1 VRRADEQQARYFK
14 TGFAVGRSRRE
25 AEAAMNIQN
34 RLVTA
39 DLTRRAE
46 IAAAIAAAA
55 ADAVD
60 RETKFPTEA
69 IAAVRAQRLLGIL
82 VPTELGGEEA
92 SVSDV
97 VDVCYALGR
106 ACASAGMIYAMHQMM
121 VAALVRHAGSD
132 PWPRRLLRRIADE
145 QLLLASSTTEGQGGG
160 DLRKSACAVE
170 RRNERISLEKSATVI
185 SYGAQ
190 ADVLLTTARRAPDSP
205 PTDQV
210 LVALTTED
218 YRLEPLV
225 GWDTLG
231 MRGTCSAG
239 FMLKAEG
246 EPGQVLADAYHKVH
260 SETVMPVA
268 HLCWSAVWAG
278 IAAAAVERARLFV
291 RQAAGKG
298 AQMPPGAQHYTRAS
312 ATLTNLRWMIGSALR
327 RYESAK
333 SDPRE
338 LESLDFQTSMN
349 LLKVNASEMAIAA
362 VTSALQACGL
372 SGYRNDGEFSIGRHL
387 RDVLSSS
394 IMINNDRILANVATT
409 AFLVD
414 VPAFLSDQ
422 PRWRDSKIAVGA

>member
-1 VRRADEQQARYFK
+1 
-14 TGFAVGRSRRE
+14 
-25 AEAAMNIQN
+25 MNIQN

-46 IAAAIAAAA
+46 LVAEIASAA

-60 RETKFPTEA
+60 RETRFPAEA
-69 IAAVRAQRLLGIL
+69 IAAARAQRLLGIL

-106 ACASAGMIYAMHQMM
+106 ACASTGMIYAMHQMM

-132 PWPRRLLRRIADE
+132 AWPRRLLRRIADE

-160 DLRKSACAVE
+160 DLRKSSCAVE
-170 RRNERISLEKSATVI
+170 RRDARIALEKSATVI

-190 ADVLLTTARRAPDSP
+190 ADVLLTTARRSADSP
-205 PTDQV
+205 ATDQV
-210 LVALTTED
+210 LVALAADD

-239 FMLKAEG
+239 FMLKAQG
-246 EPGQVLADAYHKVH
+246 EPGQVLPDAYHKVH

-268 HLCWSAVWAG
+268 HLCWSAVWSG

-298 AQMPPGAQHYTRAS
+298 AQMPPGAQHFTRAS

-327 RYESAK
+327 RYESVK
-333 SDPRE
+333 SDPQG
-338 LESLDFQTSMN
+338 LESLDFQISMN
-349 LLKVNASEMAIAA
+349 LLKVNASEMAISA

-372 SGYRNDGEFSIGRHL
+372 SGYRNDGAFSIGRHL

-394 IMINNDRILANVATT
+394 IMINNDRILSNVATT

-422 PRWRDSKIAVGA
+422 PRWRDAKIAVEA

>member
-1 VRRADEQQARYFK
+1 
-14 TGFAVGRSRRE
+14 
-25 AEAAMNIQN
+25 MNIQN

-46 IAAAIAAAA
+46 LVAAIAAAA

-60 RETKFPTEA
+60 RETRFPAEA
-69 IAAVRAQRLLGIL
+69 IAAARAQRLLGIL

-106 ACASAGMIYAMHQMM
+106 ACASTGMIYAMHQMM
-121 VAALVRHAGSD
+121 VAALVRHA
-132 PWPRRLLRRIADE
+132 WPRRLLRRIADE

-170 RRNERISLEKSATVI
+170 RRNERIALEKSATVI

-190 ADVLLTTARRAPDSP
+190 ADVLLTTARRSADSP
-205 PTDQV
+205 ATDQV
-210 LVALTTED
+210 LVALAARD

-246 EPGQVLADAYHKVH
+246 EPGQVLPDAYHKVH
-260 SETVMPVA
+260 TETVMPVA
-268 HLCWSAVWAG
+268 HLSWGAVWAG

-298 AQMPPGAQHYTRAS
+298 GTPPGVQHFTRAS

-333 SDPRE
+333 SDPQE
-338 LESLDFQTSMN
+338 LESLEFQTTMN
-349 LLKVNASEMAIAA
+349 LLKVNASEMAIAT

-372 SGYRNDGEFSIGRHL
+372 AGYRNDGEFTIGRHL

-409 AFLVD
+409 SFLVD
-414 VPAFLSDQ
+414 VPAFLTDQ
-422 PRWRDSKIAVGA
+422 PRWREAKIAIGA

>member
-1 VRRADEQQARYFK
+1 
-14 TGFAVGRSRRE
+14 
-25 AEAAMNIQN
+25 MNIQN
-34 RLVTA
+34 RLVTT

-46 IAAAIAAAA
+46 LVASVAAAA
-55 ADAVD
+55 ADGVD
-60 RETKFPTEA
+60 RETKFPAEA
-69 IAAVRAQRLLGIL
+69 IAAARAQRLLGIL

-106 ACASAGMIYAMHQMM
+106 ACASTGMIYAMHQMM
-121 VAALVRHAGSD
+121 VAALVRHAGAD
-132 PWPRRLLRRIADE
+132 PWHRRLLRRIADE

-160 DLRKSACAVE
+160 DLRKSSCAVE
-170 RRNERISLEKSATVI
+170 RRDARITLEKSATVI

-190 ADVLLTTARRAPDSP
+190 ADVLLTTARRSAESP

-210 LVALTTED
+210 LVALAAPD

-246 EPGQVLADAYHKVH
+246 EPGQVLPEAYQKVH
-260 SETVMPVA
+260 AETVMPVA

-291 RQAAGKG
+291 RQAAGNT
-298 AQMPPGAQHYTRAS
+298 AQTPPGAQHFTRAS
-312 ATLTNLRWMIGSALR
+312 ATLGSLRWTVASALR

-338 LESLDFQTSMN
+338 LQSFDFQTSMN
-349 LLKVNASEMAIAA
+349 LLKVSTSEMAIAA

-372 SGYRNDGEFSIGRHL
+372 AGYRNDGEFAIGRHL

-394 IMINNDRILANVATT
+394 IMINNDRILSNVATT
-409 AFLVD
+409 SFLVS
-414 VPAFLSDQ
+414 VPAFLTDQ
-422 PRWRDSKIAVGA
+422 PHRQEARIAVEA

>member
-1 VRRADEQQARYFK
+1 
-14 TGFAVGRSRRE
+14 
-25 AEAAMNIQN
+25 MNIQN
-34 RLVTA
+34 RLVTT

-46 IAAAIAAAA
+46 LVASIAAAA
-55 ADAVD
+55 ADGVD
-60 RETKFPTEA
+60 RETKFPAEA
-69 IAAVRAQRLLGIL
+69 IAAARAQRLLGIL
-82 VPTELGGEEA
+82 VPAELGGEEA

-121 VAALVRHAGSD
+121 VAALVRHAGAD
-132 PWPRRLLRRIADE
+132 TWQRRLLRRIADE

-160 DLRKSACAVE
+160 DLRKSSCAVE
-170 RRNERISLEKSATVI
+170 RRDTRISLEKSATVI

-190 ADVLLTTARRAPDSP
+190 ADVLLTTARRAADAPA
-205 PTDQV
+205 TDQV
-210 LVALTTED
+210 LVALVAND

-268 HLCWSAVWAG
+268 HLSWSAVWAG

-298 AQMPPGAQHYTRAS
+298 AQMPPGAQHFTRAS

-333 SDPRE
+333 SDPQE

-349 LLKVNASEMAIAA
+349 LLKVNASEMAIAT

-372 SGYRNDGEFSIGRHL
+372 AGYRNDGEFSIGRHL

-394 IMINNDRILANVATT
+394 IMINNDRILSNVATT

-422 PRWRDSKIAVGA
+422 PRWRDSKIAVEA